1 MAKGALTHAN
11 TGRRDPS
18 GHNSACPQLP
28 ALPWSSEL
36 EVADSGAHEVL
47 LELRCSPRG
56 VWFRCHGD
64 EAALFHRALT
74 SAAGCAQQVC
84 YENRPC

>member
-28 ALPWSSEL
+28 ALPWNSEL
-36 EVADSGAHEVL
+36 EVAGSGAREVL

-56 VWFRCHGD
+56 VWFSRRAG
-64 EAALFHRALT
+64 EAALFRRALT
-74 SAAGCAQQVC
+74 SASGSAAGVL
-84 YENRPC
+84 

>member
-1 MAKGALTHAN
+1 MLTLAGGTHLGITLHVHSYLHYLGAA
-11 TGRRDPS
+11 
-18 GHNSACPQLP
+18 
-28 ALPWSSEL
+28 EL

-56 VWFRCHGD
+56 VWFSCHGG

-74 SAAGCAQQVC
+74 SSAGSAQQVC
-84 YENRPC
+84 YENRPW